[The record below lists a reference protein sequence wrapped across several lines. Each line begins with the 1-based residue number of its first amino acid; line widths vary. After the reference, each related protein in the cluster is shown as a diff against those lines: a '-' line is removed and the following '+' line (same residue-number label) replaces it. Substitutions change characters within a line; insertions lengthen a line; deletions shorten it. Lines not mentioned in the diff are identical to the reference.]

1 MKKKISLIIGAV
13 LLAIA
18 VCFVFYA
25 VNHPEASFPWS
36 NQLTFL
42 AYGVYVFL
50 IFKFL
55 IVLPFCK
62 QQSGSLLC
70 AGLYL
75 AVAIMF
81 ILTEIKNEMADIY
94 TILRGFVIIGG
105 IDIAVGN
112 LYWYGKRKYIKRNL
126 S

>member
-1 MKKKISLIIGAV
+1 MKKKNALIIGTV
-13 LLAIA
+13 LLVIAIG
-18 VCFVFYA
+18 FVVYA

-55 IVLPFCK
+55 IVIPFCK
-62 QQSGSLLC
+62 QQSGSLLSVFI
-70 AGLYL
+70 YL
-75 AVAIMF
+75 MVVIMF
-81 ILTEIKNEMADIY
+81 ILTEINNEMADIY